1 MDMRKNRFTIFFFF
15 FCTLFNFSKN
25 LNAASTSP
33 SQTVPKVLED
43 IEKEKIKKR
52 DSQELL
58 KGLEN
63 TKIKRE
69 QLDQISV
76 IVSSIVVIAS
86 KELQN
91 IINFDIYKNQL
102 VSKSST
108 INELNMIANSMTK
121 DYQSKDFPLVR
132 VILPKQEL
140 KKEGATV
147 FFKVI
152 NGFIEKIN
160 LEKVP
165 KIQRKLME
173 IKKICDLNKKQLY
186 IFFAPQKFDIE
197 NNFYKNNDYNNFL
210 KSLKISKEINNPKQF
225 SKEIVFKKKISMNK
239 HHSNPIITKE

>member
-52 DSQELL
+52 DNQELL

-76 IVSSIVVIAS
+76 IVDSIVVIAS

-140 KKEGATV
+140 QKRG
-147 FFKVI
+147 
-152 NGFIEKIN
+152 
-160 LEKVP
+160 
-165 KIQRKLME
+165 
-173 IKKICDLNKKQLY
+173 CDS
-186 IFFAPQKFDIE
+186 IFQG
-197 NNFYKNNDYNNFL
+197 N
-210 KSLKISKEINNPKQF
+210 
-225 SKEIVFKKKISMNK
+225 
-239 HHSNPIITKE
+239 

>member
-1 MDMRKNRFTIFFFF
+1 MK
-15 FCTLFNFSKN
+15 K
-25 LNAASTSP
+25 
-33 SQTVPKVLED
+33 K
-43 IEKEKIKKR
+43 KIKKR
-52 DSQELL
+52 DNQELL

-76 IVSSIVVIAS
+76 IVDSIVVIAS

-140 KKEGATV
+140 KKEV
-147 FFKVI
+147 R
-152 NGFIEKIN
+152 
-160 LEKVP
+160 
-165 KIQRKLME
+165 Q
-173 IKKICDLNKKQLY
+173 Y
-186 IFFAPQKFDIE
+186 
-197 NNFYKNNDYNNFL
+197 
-210 KSLKISKEINNPKQF
+210 F
-225 SKEIVFKKKISMNK
+225 SR
-239 HHSNPIITKE
+239 